1 MEHRMAILREL
12 IVKPADIR
20 VSIQCKLCGARI
32 DISHSVVDHA
42 DDPESTKKPNIP
54 VLCPSCAEEYPQG
67 LNQILGELLH
77 SLHQMEK
84 FEVVSFRIL
93 DTHHG

>member
-1 MEHRMAILREL
+1 MAISREL

-32 DISHSVVDHA
+32 DISHSAVDHA
-42 DDPESTKKPNIP
+42 DDPVSKKKANIP
-54 VLCPSCAEEYPQG
+54 VECPSCSEQYPQG
-67 LNQILGELLH
+67 LNQILGDFLRA
-77 SLHQMEK
+77 LHQMEK
-84 FEVVSFRIL
+84 FETVRFRIL

>member
-1 MEHRMAILREL
+1 MALSREL

-32 DISHSVVDHA
+32 DIPHSAVDRA
-42 DDPESTKKPNIP
+42 DDAESTKKRNVP
-54 VLCPSCAEEYPQG
+54 VLCPSCDEQYPQG

-77 SLHQMEK
+77 SLRQMEK
-84 FEVVSFRIL
+84 FEVVSFRIP